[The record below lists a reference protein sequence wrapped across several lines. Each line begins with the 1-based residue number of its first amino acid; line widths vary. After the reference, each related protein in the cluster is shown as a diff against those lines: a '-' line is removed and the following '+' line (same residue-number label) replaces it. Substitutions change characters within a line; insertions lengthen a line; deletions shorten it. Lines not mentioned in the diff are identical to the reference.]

1 MTSVEEATSPPGTGW
16 ATGAGVTISDLCVR
30 YAGTGRGKRSV
41 QGALAVDGLSL
52 DIAPGEFVAIVGPS
66 GCGKSTI
73 LKVVADLL
81 APSRGTVSVTA
92 ADDPRPRVGFMF
104 QSDALLPWRTATQNV
119 ELAVRLA
126 GDDSR
131 AAGATA
137 RQLIDDLGLSDA
149 ADKYPSQLSGGMRKR
164 VALARTIA
172 YRPSVFLMD
181 EPFGALDAQTRIRV
195 GDFCL
200 RIFDRLKQTVLFVT
214 HDIDEAVALADRVV
228 VLSARPA
235 QLVEVFD
242 VPFARPRNYHD
253 TRYVDGFNDLQR
265 KVWEAL
271 EAGSESD

>member
-1 MTSVEEATSPPGTGW
+1 MTSVEQTTRPPGTGW
-16 ATGAGVTISDLCVR
+16 AAGARVTISDLCVR
-30 YAGTGRGKRSV
+30 YAGTGRGKKSAD
-41 QGALAVDGLSL
+41 GALAVDGLSL
-52 DIAPGEFVAIVGPS
+52 DITPGEFVAIVGPS

-73 LKVVADLL
+73 LKVVAELL
-81 APSRGTVSVTA
+81 APSRGSVTVTA

-104 QSDALLPWRTATQNV
+104 QSDALLPWQTAIQNV

-126 GDDSR
+126 GDHGHS
-131 AAGATA
+131 AGATA
-137 RQLIDDLGLSDA
+137 RQLIEDLGLTDA

-242 VPFARPRNYHD
+242 VAFPRPRQYHD
-253 TRYVDGFNDLQR
+253 TRYIDGFNDLQR
-265 KVWEAL
+265 QVWEAL
-271 EAGSESD
+271 EAGSERD

>member
-1 MTSVEEATSPPGTGW
+1 MTSVEATTSPPGTGW
-16 ATGAGVTISDLCVR
+16 AAGASISISDLCVR

-73 LKVVADLL
+73 LKVVAELL
-81 APSRGTVSVTA
+81 APSRGTVTVTA
-92 ADDPRPRVGFMF
+92 ADDPCPRVGFMF
-104 QSDALLPWRTATQNV
+104 QSDALLPWRTAIQNV

-126 GDDSR
+126 GDDPRS
-131 AAGATA
+131 AGVVA

-200 RIFDRLKQTVLFVT
+200 RIFDRLRQTVLFVT

-265 KVWEAL
+265 AVWEAL
-271 EAGSESD
+271 EAGSERD

>member
-1 MTSVEEATSPPGTGW
+1 MTSVEEATSPPGAGW

-30 YAGTGRGKRSV
+30 YNGTGRGKRAV
-41 QGALAVDGLSL
+41 PGALAVDGLSL

-81 APSRGTVSVTA
+81 APSGGTVSVTA

-126 GDDSR
+126 GDDPRS
-131 AAGATA
+131 AGATA

>member
-1 MTSVEEATSPPGTGW
+1 MTSVEETTRPAGTGW
-16 ATGAGVTISDLCVR
+16 AAGARVTISDLCVR
-30 YAGTGRGKRSV
+30 YAGTGRGKRAV
-41 QGALAVDGLSL
+41 QGALAVDGFSL
-52 DIAPGEFVAIVGPS
+52 DVAPGEFVAIVGPS

-73 LKVVADLL
+73 LKVVAELL
-81 APSRGTVSVTA
+81 APSRGTVTVTA

-104 QSDALLPWRTATQNV
+104 QSDALLPWRTAIQNV

-126 GDDSR
+126 GDDGHS
-131 AAGATA
+131 AGATA

-149 ADKYPSQLSGGMRKR
+149 ADKFPSQLSGGMRKR

-235 QLVEVFD
+235 QLVEIFD
-242 VPFARPRNYHD
+242 VPFPRPREYHD

-265 KVWEAL
+265 RVWEAL
-271 EAGSESD
+271 EAGSEHD